1 MEDALARLAALL
13 EELDELEPTEAL
25 ADLNAT
31 LEDVIFLLEEDEEAG
46 PDARAELS
54 DLRAGYAQLGLDA
67 YAARLAEIIGRLE

>member
-67 YAARLAEIIGRLE
+67 YAARLAEIMRLLE